1 MPAYMKMALAAGM
14 TCLLLSIAACQP
26 TRGIDRIH
34 VGSLRPAIDTH
45 DPAHA
50 TCQSFAMDADAIAAF
65 FRTAVEVGAQA
76 FHDRSIILPC
86 RYEGTL
92 TMEGRT
98 WRFAIDAGGAGYLY
112 RAGGASRRY
121 LCEQRCRRVLARN
134 FGED

>member
-1 MPAYMKMALAAGM
+1 MPVHVKISLATGMA
-14 TCLLLSIAACQP
+14 CLLLSITACQP
-26 TRGIDRIH
+26 TRVSDPIQ
-34 VGSLRPAIDTH
+34 VESLSPTVDTD

-50 TCQSFAMDADAIAAF
+50 MCQSFALDADAVAAF
-65 FRTAVEVGAQA
+65 FRTAVEVGAQE